1 MDERMEHLT
10 IGKLAAAA
18 GVGVETVRYYQRR
31 GLLPEPR
38 RPQGSVRRY
47 GGGEVARLAFIRRAQ
62 EVGFTLDEVKDLI
75 RIGESPNCRG
85 AREIAARKLE
95 VVRMRLRDLAQV
107 RDALAELIGQCDAGK
122 DRRCPIIENLAK
134 PRG

>member
-1 MDERMEHLT
+1 MENLT
-10 IGKLAAAA
+10 IGKLANAA

-38 RPQGSVRRY
+38 RQQGSVRRY
-47 GGGEVARLAFIRRAQ
+47 GGEEVARLAFIRRAQ
-62 EVGFTLDEVKDLI
+62 EIGFTLDEVRDLI

-85 AREIAARKLE
+85 ARQIAARKLE
-95 VVRMRLRDLAQV
+95 VVRTRLRDLAKV
-107 RDALAELIGQCDAGK
+107 RDALTGLIAQCDAGK

-134 PRG
+134 PRA